1 MKNCVDNTKKTALDY
16 ALAGKHHQIID
27 FEKKLTTTLYA
38 KKSGNGDNAG
48 TSSLKVSV
56 DDFEYIMNLG
66 RGAFGEVVL
75 VKKRDSQQDD
85 DKGKYFAMK
94 IMKKRK
100 YSGLLNFVL
109 TEKEVSRKVRHPSI
123 VRLFYAFQTFD
134 KLYLLTEFCPG
145 GDLRALLSSKG
156 APKKGLN
163 ESEAKLYLAEVLI
176 AIDELHKNGILH
188 RDIKPENIMLDG

>member
-1 MKNCVDNTKKTALDY
+1 
-16 ALAGKHHQIID
+16 
-27 FEKKLTTTLYA
+27 
-38 KKSGNGDNAG
+38 
-48 TSSLKVSV
+48 
-56 DDFEYIMNLG
+56 
-66 RGAFGEVVL
+66 
-75 VKKRDSQQDD
+75 
-85 DKGKYFAMK
+85 MK

-156 APKKGLN
+156 APKNGLS
-163 ESEAKLYLAEVLI
+163 ESEAKLYLAEVLV

-188 RDIKPENIMLDG
+188 RDIKPENIMLDA